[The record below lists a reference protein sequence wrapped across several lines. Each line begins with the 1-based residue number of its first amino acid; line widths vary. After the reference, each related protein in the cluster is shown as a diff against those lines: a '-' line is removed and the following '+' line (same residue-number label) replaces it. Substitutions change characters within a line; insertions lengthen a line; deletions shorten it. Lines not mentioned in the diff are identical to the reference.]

1 MEMQLKKVTKEEA
14 HKMVDEVEGDTIF
27 VLTYDK
33 NIGLSDN
40 GRHIKKKKG
49 KLMVNQSDLIIL
61 SEEEPVRTLSLYNNR
76 HRFFDIFKRENII
89 KSIILPKLEW
99 YSKTYVLKNILTK
112 KNKRSII

>member
-14 HKMVDEVEGDTIF
+14 HKMVDEVEEDTIF

-33 NIGLSDN
+33 NIGISDN
-40 GRHIKKKKG
+40 GKRVKKKKG

-61 SEEEPVRTLSLYNNR
+61 SEEEPVRTLSLYNNQ

-99 YSKTYVLKNILTK
+99 YSKNLF
-112 KNKRSII
+112 

>member
-33 NIGLSDN
+33 NIGISDN
-40 GRHIKKKKG
+40 GKRVKKKKG

-76 HRFFDIFKRENII
+76 HRLFDIFKRENII
-89 KSIILPKLEW
+89 KSIILPKLE
-99 YSKTYVLKNILTK
+99 
-112 KNKRSII
+112 